1 MTQTRTVVVSLRL
14 PSGSTWG
21 RVGAGGWLVAN
32 ASAAPLCL
40 FPEATR
46 ALSPT
51 LLVGSPSIVAFG
63 FRIGDVVHTYVD
75 VIVINNVQI
84 H

>member
-1 MTQTRTVVVSLRL
+1 M
-14 PSGSTWG
+14 
-21 RVGAGGWLVAN
+21 AN